1 MGSFHRRI
9 VIVHRGS
16 MQRGQARAV
25 LEDDFHHFRVT
36 IEHDAEQLTQI
47 LGGAVRNPYTL
58 CVSAADQLQQLVG
71 MRLDRVAS
79 AVTRATE
86 PTEQCTHL
94 LDLAGLAIAA
104 AASQRARR
112 QYDIEV
118 PDRVEGATSVRL
130 QRDGAALLAWQ
141 VRDAV
146 IEGPPPFAGVSLHQ
160 GLARWALE
168 NLSPDDAE
176 AAIVLR
182 RCTTISLGRH
192 KNLDTLAHAMPTG
205 RCYVQQPSRAPLAL
219 RVVGSTWD
227 FSRRAAVLCADDA
240 DWLAFQD
247 LPEPAAG

>member
-1 MGSFHRRI
+1 MGSFHRRV

-16 MQRGQARAV
+16 VQRGAARAV

-36 IEHDAEQLTQI
+36 IEHDAEQVTKI
-47 LGGAVRNPYTL
+47 LGGAVRNPYTM

-79 AVTRATE
+79 TVTRATE

-118 PDRVEGATSVRL
+118 PDRVNGVTSVRL

-146 IEGPPPFAGVSLHQ
+146 IESPPPFAGVSLRH

-182 RCTTISLGRH
+182 RCTMISLGRH
-192 KNLDTLAHAMPTG
+192 KNLDLLAHAMPAG
-205 RCYVQQPSRAPLAL
+205 HCYAQQPARATLAL

-227 FSRRAAVLCADDA
+227 FSQRAEVLCADDA
-240 DWLAFQD
+240 HWLAFQD